1 MRSRMLTLA
10 ALAAI
15 GLLLSSIP
23 AAAQSQITLGGSRG
37 LLTFSGLGSGSP
49 NTLSLNF
56 GSCKSGICALGG
68 TASGTG
74 ALASGPSPYQF
85 INTQGAITL
94 TLANAAL
101 GQWDVLQ
108 TSATVFNYGTN
119 GSLLSGTLDLLNFV
133 QSPGTKGGMFNYT
146 GNANLTISGGS
157 LASAFTSSNGILD
170 LTIFFR
176 SATNIESL
184 LGNSGRIGSQISSG
198 NVLPAPEPSS
208 ILMLGSGLM
217 LAGGM
222 LRSKLR
228 NNRSGNEQNRA

>member
-1 MRSRMLTLA
+1 MRSRKLTLA
-10 ALAAI
+10 ALVAI
-15 GLLLSSIP
+15 GLLLCSIP

-37 LLTFSGLGSGSP
+37 LLTFTGMGSGSP

-56 GSCKSGICALGG
+56 GSCKSGTCSLGG
-68 TASGTG
+68 TGSGTG
-74 ALASGPSPYQF
+74 ALTSGPSHYQF
-85 INTQGAITL
+85 INTAGAITL

-101 GQWDVLQ
+101 GEWNVSQ
-108 TSATVFNYGTN
+108 TSATIFNYGSN

-133 QSPGTKGGMFNYT
+133 QSLGSSGGMFNYA
-146 GNANLTISGGS
+146 GNANLTITGGS
-157 LASAFTSSNGILD
+157 LASAFSSSNGILD
-170 LTIFFR
+170 IKIFFR

-184 LGNSGRIGSQISSG
+184 LGTSGRIGSQIASG

-228 NNRSGNEQNRA
+228 NKRSGNEQNRA